1 MRITLDNAFK
11 INGKQTSIDLFIKEK
26 AINFLIGENGVGK
39 SSLFTY
45 MKISKDLFQG
55 TRVAFVDQEKLN
67 PLSDL
72 SVSEILAV
80 VIEELVDVK
89 SWEECEHVKNLEIE
103 KLLDKKVSCLSGGE
117 NQKLKLALGL
127 ILPFDI
133 LLLDEPLQSLD
144 VKSQKQVISTL
155 EDISKEKAVL
165 IIEHNVK
172 KYESFNGCLNV
183 MKEGNDFVEV
193 SHGRS

>member
-1 MRITLDNAFK
+1 MRITLNHAFK
-11 INGKQTSIDLFIKEK
+11 VNGKQTNIDLLIKDK

-45 MKISKDLFQG
+45 MKINKDLFQG
-55 TRVAFVDQEKLN
+55 RKVAFVDQEKLN

-72 SVSEILAV
+72 CVSEVLAV

-89 SWEECEHVKNLEIE
+89 KWEECQHVKSLEID

-117 NQKLKLALGL
+117 NQKLKLALGFM
-127 ILPFDI
+127 LPFDI

-144 VKSQKQVISTL
+144 VKNQKKVISTL

-172 KYESFNGCLNV
+172 KYESFDGCLNI
-183 MKEGNDFVEV
+183 MKEGNDLVEV